1 MSALHGMSQAVM
13 LQYYRKGGMKMASAG
28 FTRDEVILA
37 LDVLYSSE
45 KQRVSADSEAMI
57 DLSALLNRL
66 PIHPPENRRT
76 DFRSTTGVST
86 QLHRFRRSLISG
98 KNNDSI
104 GLLFFQI
111 LLEFEGRFDELHSIA
126 DAIRK
131 NEPSFSAEF
140 GSRTEDSGFPEG
152 ILLGHLHRLI
162 EIRDGAKAPIGDHCE
177 ICSLKPELYYQPCG
191 ELLQQHLLVSPIEMD
206 GKKRYAANCFIMVC
220 PNCHAALHCL
230 RPWHTRDNC
239 GDILR

>member
-1 MSALHGMSQAVM
+1 
-13 LQYYRKGGMKMASAG
+13 MASTG

-66 PIHPPENRRT
+66 PIHPPENRRAY
-76 DFRSTTGVST
+76 FRNATGVTRQIVLYRTSCNT
-86 QLHRFRRSLISG
+86 G
-98 KNNDSI
+98 KRNPNV
-104 GLLFFQI
+104 GYVFFDVAF
-111 LLEFEGRFDELHSIA
+111 EFEGRFDELHSIA

-131 NEPSFSAEF
+131 NEPYFSAEF

-206 GKKRYAANCFIMVC
+206 GKKRYAANCFITVC
-220 PNCHAALHCL
+220 PNCHAALHRL
-230 RPWHTRDNC
+230 RPWHTKDNC